1 MGGGG
6 GWGVIYKT
14 KILVNLFNNWKI
26 FLFLTH
32 LRSRYLFLA
41 IQLYVILRG
50 DLCFCVLLG
59 LRFIPTRSLTLVI
72 KPIAFLTFLNNYYDQ
87 EQRECEKAIGFMS
100 EKNLYS
106 RIHFL

>member
-1 MGGGG
+1 MK
-6 GWGVIYKT
+6 KT
-14 KILVNLFNNWKI
+14 KILVNFTDNWKI
-26 FLFLTH
+26 LFFVSH
-32 LRSRYLFLA
+32 LRPRYPFLA

-50 DLCFCVLLG
+50 DLRFCVLLG
-59 LRFIPTRSLTLVI
+59 LRFLPTRSLTLVI

-100 EKNLYS
+100 EKKLYS